1 MMKGRILTEYL
12 SVVKT
17 CESDWIKC
25 GDLCYK
31 LVQSETLNYTDA
43 QTACAADGGL
53 LAAPKTELIHN
64 KLTALNDAGTA
75 ADFWVG
81 LDDR

>member
-1 MMKGRILTEYL
+1 MVTGRILSVCL
-12 SVVKT
+12 SVVKS
-17 CESDWIKC
+17 CESDWTKC
-25 GDLCYK
+25 GNLCYK
-31 LVQSETLNYTDA
+31 LVQSETLNYTAA

-53 LAAPKTELIHN
+53 LAAPTTELIHN
-64 KLTALNDAGTA
+64 KLTGLNDAGTA